1 MKKIY
6 YFIGLILLI
15 ISFFLDNIIANF
27 FVNNRLLFLDNLSV
41 FIHNIEGYLLFAFVL
56 VILLV
61 FRQKDK
67 ILPMLL
73 TFILYLGTTQ
83 LIKIIVARPR
93 PFAKF
98 DFSDLGAEDI
108 NRSFPS
114 GHATAS
120 ASIIRF
126 FEFNKILLYIWI
138 AMTILIIFSRVYL
151 GMHYLSDVIAGLIL
165 GYFIS
170 DLSIFLVKKLKRG
183 KSEFEI

>member
-6 YFIGLILLI
+6 YYLIGIFLLI
-15 ISFFLDNIIANF
+15 ISFFLDNSIANF
-27 FVNNRLLFLDNLSV
+27 FVGNRVAFFDSIAILINNIPFYIFFAFILIILLLFK
-41 FIHNIEGYLLFAFVL
+41 
-56 VILLV
+56 
-61 FRQKDK
+61 QKDK
-67 ILPMLL
+67 ILPLLL

-93 PFAKF
+93 PFTKF
-98 DFSDLGAEDI
+98 DFQNLGAEDV

-120 ASIIRF
+120 ASVIRF
-126 FEFNKILLYIWI
+126 FEFNRILLYIWI
-138 AMTILIIFSRVYL
+138 IVTILVMFSRVYL

-170 DLSIFLVKKLKRG
+170 DLSIFLVDKFKKRKG
-183 KSEFEI
+183 TS